1 MSVADWIALA
11 GGAASG
17 IDRQQ
22 MEDDRKALEQKRMAL
37 QEMLAHVRAD
47 SAETVAGTRADATRY
62 TADQRRASDVD
73 RVANTRITSSML
85 ENGRNRRFDASNST
99 RQRGQ
104 DMRDS
109 TARYGIDT
117 RSDQYWGGDLPF
129 RYDALETTDATRQ
142 RGQNMT
148 ASTATR
154 GQDLAHG
161 DRQDSIDVARGNTRA
176 RNALGVL
183 ALKGKQKPNLFGT
196 AAPAED
202 WASEF
207 DRLYNEGAGPDD
219 VVDNETP
226 AAPLPSTPGNVTPPP
241 AAAAP
246 PVAAGAPKPTPFAPP
261 PAAKPPQGLQPGARV
276 TLRNGK
282 KVTITKVNP
291 DGTFEYQ

>member
-1 MSVADWIALA
+1 MSLADWIALA

-22 MEDDRKALEQKRMAL
+22 MEDDKKALEQKRMAL

-142 RGQNMT
+142 RGQNVA

-207 DRLYNEGAGPDD
+207 DRLYQDGAGPDD
-219 VVDNETP
+219 VDQNTP
-226 AAPLPSTPGNVTPPP
+226 AAPLPATPGNIQPP
-241 AAAAP
+241 AAPAAVPPRAPAAAP
-246 PVAAGAPKPTPFAPP
+246 
-261 PAAKPPQGLQPGARV
+261 KPPQGLQPGARV